1 MPTYTLLRSVWG
13 LPTVA
18 CRRLKAKPR
27 STSTPEFFLRKTK
40 TSIVALEIYFLVL
53 YLNLYEVVFYCMAI
67 FHLDFKIVK
76 RSEGR
81 SSVAK
86 AAYHARTRITDE
98 RTGDTYD
105 YSRRTDLYG
114 HFILAPANAPEYIVK
129 DSTALWNEVERVE
142 RQQNGQTARYFDVAI
157 PAELNNDDKKRLVLE
172 YCQKNFVDKGMIAD
186 IAFHDLD
193 SDNPHAHVML
203 TLKTI
208 GPEGFGKKERSWN
221 DRKMSVLWRESWA
234 SMANSYLAAAGS
246 SERIDHRSLQ
256 AQHEEALEKAAVA
269 LDNEEKAL
277 WLAKAAET
285 NRPPMKRIHSAK
297 WRSKAAQEQRAAEQA
312 VRDAAKQEA
321 VEVYKTFSEL
331 DLEIVVDVRSF
342 TVAALAEPE
351 QIVLPE
357 THSGSS
363 TDENQ
368 RPVLVAPAPHTR
380 MRGVKS
386 YRDKTKVSKVVA
398 GKKPSVSISDSG
410 TNTILKTSSS
420 QNQNRASRSAPERVK
435 RKQTTPRQD
444 NIFKRFTT
452 LVIDFFKEKFV
463 WARSSRVKHDP
474 VSTEHDKRI
483 TENFVFDEV
492 LGHHVSRA
500 EYEKQAKFNSDTY
513 KPTPD
518 EIRRFPS
525 RPKNGK
531 PETTHD
537 MDLTPSILENKKSNS
552 PQLRPSSYRVNK

>member
-1 MPTYTLLRSVWG
+1 
-13 LPTVA
+13 
-18 CRRLKAKPR
+18 
-27 STSTPEFFLRKTK
+27 
-40 TSIVALEIYFLVL
+40 
-53 YLNLYEVVFYCMAI
+53 MAI

-114 HFILAPANAPEYIVK
+114 HFILAPANAPEHIVK

-142 RQQNGQTARYFDVAI
+142 RQQNGQTSRYFDVAI
-157 PAELNNDDKKRLVLE
+157 PTELNNDDKKKLVLE

-285 NRPPMKRIHSAK
+285 NRPAMKRIHSAK

-331 DLEIVVDVRSF
+331 DLEIVLDVRSF
-342 TVAALAEPE
+342 TITHLAEPE
-351 QIVLPE
+351 EVILLDSPKAEKQQPALGAPE
-357 THSGSS
+357 PYR
-363 TDENQ
+363 
-368 RPVLVAPAPHTR
+368 RPA
-380 MRGVKS
+380 VKS
-386 YRDKTKVSKVVA
+386 YRDPNKSSKVGMAEEETPVLIA
-398 GKKPSVSISDSG
+398 PEPYKSTK
-410 TNTILKTSSS
+410 LKIPYS
-420 QNQNRASRSAPERVK
+420 QHTRASKRAPVKSK
-435 RKQTTPRQD
+435 RKQVKSHHRGIFRRLTTY
-444 NIFKRFTT
+444 I
-452 LVIDFFKEKFV
+452 VDFFKEKFI
-463 WARSSRVKHDP
+463 WAKKEP
-474 VSTEHDKRI
+474 VPIPVDAEHDKCI
-483 TENFVFDEV
+483 AENYVFDEV
-492 LGHHVSRA
+492 LGVYIPRSTHERRVR
-500 EYEKQAKFNSDTY
+500 FNSDDY
-513 KPTPD
+513 RPTPD
-518 EIRRFPS
+518 EVRRFPR
-525 RPKNGK
+525 RPVSPKQSDRKLDYIPTLVADRKK
-531 PETTHD
+531 PIPKLKPPGYYND
-537 MDLTPSILENKKSNS
+537 
-552 PQLRPSSYRVNK
+552 